1 MGFVDHSLD
10 PSKSFVEQSV
20 PNLTAQ
26 QIVDEINTIAGS
38 GGAAPTGWLR
48 TRWAEMSPTQQLTW
62 VERRRAPLLIIWM
75 RGGPEGFGGLREKLS
90 EALEL
95 IDR

>member
-1 MGFVDHSLD
+1 MDRWLD
-10 PSKSFVEQSV
+10 PSVTVIEQSV
-20 PNLTAQ
+20 PDLTAQ
-26 QIVDEINTIAGS
+26 QIVDAINIIAGS
-38 GGAAPTGWLR
+38 AGAAPTGWLR
-48 TRWAEMSPTQQLTW
+48 TSWTEMSPTQQLAW

-75 RGGPEGFGGLREKLS
+75 RGGPEGFLGLRETLS